1 MATRLRDG
9 RFGVRIPGGAKVFFF
24 LPKSSRQALGTN
36 QHSVRL
42 VLEFFLGLKQL
53 GFDVNHSPASAKVQ
67 NEWSYTSTFPIHLR
81 GLDRGT
87 FTSTSCTILSN
98 LLTYSMVQSPS

>member
-9 RFGVRIPGGAKVFFF
+9 VRISGGAKGFSFFF
-24 LPKSSRQALGTN
+24 LLPKSSRQALGTP

-42 VLEFFLGLKQL
+42 VLEFLLELKWLGL
-53 GFDVNHSPASAKVQ
+53 DINHSPVAAMIK
-67 NEWSYTSTFPIHLR
+67 NEWIYTSTFPIHLR

-87 FTSTSCTILSN
+87 FISTSCTIL
-98 LLTYSMVQSPS
+98 